1 MLPYPPQCAPS
12 QTNGRAMA
20 KAPPHPIAADLIAQ
34 LDRKLAPL
42 GHIRARRMFSGYGVY
57 LDGVVFALVLRG
69 KLLLRVDDKT
79 RPDFVKAGMKPFS
92 YTRPSTGKTIRVE
105 SYYECPA
112 DVLADGAKF
121 RRWAKEA
128 RRASAERAK
137 KPRKKITAG

>member
-1 MLPYPPQCAPS
+1 MPKKPV
-12 QTNGRAMA
+12 N
-20 KAPPHPIAADLIAQ
+20 PIAADLIAQ
-34 LDRKLAPL
+34 LDMKLAPL

-105 SYYECPA
+105 SYYECPGA
-112 DVLADGAKF
+112 VLADGAKL
-121 RRWAKEA
+121 RRWSKEA
-128 RRASAERAK
+128 RRASAERNQKKPAK
-137 KPRKKITAG
+137 KKKAA